1 MRQIR
6 LMVLLGALL
15 ALTGVAAAQD
25 VTRPEG
31 WDDESHGNDVDPNY
45 AVVFPQD
52 KVNEITITISPEH
65 WQAMLDDMTNLYGE
79 FGSNPGGGGPM
90 MNEDIMVPPGGAQGM
105 PPEGMQPPPDGQGGP
120 RIVRGGGMDFSME
133 NPIWV
138 EADVEMDGVVWTNA
152 GIRFKGNSSLASAWR
167 SGNYKLPFKL
177 NMDEFEDAHPEI
189 DNQRFYGFDELSFS
203 SNWSDDSLL
212 REKVTADIFRE
223 AGLAS
228 ANTAFYAVY
237 VDYGEGPV
245 YFGLYTA
252 VEVVEDT
259 VIGTQF
265 ADDSGNAYKPEGAAA
280 TFAAGSFNE
289 EELDKQNNEDEADY
303 SDVQALYEAL
313 HSETRTTDP
322 EAWQDALEA
331 VFDVDTFLKWM
342 AANTVVQNWDTY
354 GQMSHNYY
362 LYNDPETGL
371 LTWIPWDNNM
381 ALGDGAGMGGM
392 FRIERRGGPP
402 ADQTTQPGDAD
413 GGQAQSPVMRGGPG
427 GPGGDRRAMELDK
440 SGVSDEWPLI
450 SYLWDVPEYQETYRQ
465 YVAEVAAGAFEP
477 TKMAETYQYYHDL
490 IAPYVTGEN
499 GEQAGHTHLS
509 SPDAFDTALQT
520 LIDHAQARYDEAMAY
535 VEGAAVEE

>member
-1 MRQIR
+1 LIVM
-6 LMVLLGALL
+6 LAALL
-15 ALTGVAAAQD
+15 ALTGLASAQD

-31 WDDESHGNDVDPNY
+31 WNEASHGNDVDPNY
-45 AVVFPQD
+45 EVVFPQD
-52 KVNEITITISPEH
+52 KVNEIIITISPEN
-65 WQAMLDDMTNLYGE
+65 WQAMLDDMTGLYGE

-90 MNEDIMVPPGGAQGM
+90 MMNEDIMIPPGGAQGM
-105 PPEGMQPPPDGQGGP
+105 PPEGMQLPPDGQGGP
-120 RIVRGGGMDFSME
+120 RIFRGGGMDFSTE

-138 EADVEMDGVVWTNA
+138 EADIEMDGVVWTNA

-203 SNWSDDSLL
+203 SNWSDNSLL
-212 REKVTADIFRE
+212 REKVTADVFRE

-289 EELDKQNNEDEADY
+289 EEFDKQNNEDEADY
-303 SDVQALYEAL
+303 SDVQALYDAL
-313 HSETRTTDP
+313 HSETRTNDP
-322 EAWQDALEA
+322 EAWQAELEA

-392 FRIERRGGPP
+392 FRIERREPP
-402 ADQTTQPGDAD
+402 ATQDNSQPGDPD

-427 GPGGDRRAMELDK
+427 GLGGDRSAMELDK

-450 SYLWDVPEYQETYRQ
+450 NYLWDIPEYQEMYRQ

-477 TKMAETYQYYHDL
+477 SKMAETYQTYHDL

-499 GEQAGHTHLS
+499 GEQAGYTHLS

-520 LIDHAQARYDEAMAY
+520 LIDHAQARYDAAMAY
-535 VEGAAVEE
+535 VAEARGEE